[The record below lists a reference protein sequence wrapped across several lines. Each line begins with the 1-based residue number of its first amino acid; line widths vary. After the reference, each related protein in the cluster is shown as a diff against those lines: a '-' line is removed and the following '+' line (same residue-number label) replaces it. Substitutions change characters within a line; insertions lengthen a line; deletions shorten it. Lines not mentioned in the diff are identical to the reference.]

1 MPASAYSDLG
11 PIVHFATTGNIE
23 VRNGGAYAADSPLPY
38 SAGTVYHLRLEVSL
52 SEHQYSVFVT
62 PHGGSEIALATHYAF
77 RSEQSTVASLG
88 YWDTYAEP
96 GSGALK
102 SCDLRV
108 TTKAA
113 DAGAP
118 PGPDAAVPGADAGA
132 PIYPDAAVLGADA
145 GAPIYPDAAV
155 LRADASAE
163 PGHDAG
169 SGSGDAGV
177 PIARS
182 GCGCAAAGAGPGVLG
197 ILAILGL
204 GARRRASLL
213 AGAPSSGGCAIS
225 AKTSDPAAD
234 ID

>member
-132 PIYPDAAVLGADA
+132 PIYPDAAVL
-145 GAPIYPDAAV
+145 
-155 LRADASAE
+155 RADASAE

-213 AGAPSSGGCAIS
+213 AGAPSSGGSAIS